1 MIRKYA
7 VKLQTVS
14 GQKFSFEWGVD
25 SKYVFKA
32 DHIAELFLTHKFIEV
47 SRKGNSRK
55 IVPLSAVDNFTIVEM
70 KDSSEAH
77 GDYDDDDNG

>member
-32 DHIAELFLTHKFIEV
+32 DHIADWE
-47 SRKGNSRK
+47 G
-55 IVPLSAVDNFTIVEM
+55 
-70 KDSSEAH
+70 
-77 GDYDDDDNG
+77 